1 MQNKTA
7 LITGS
12 GKNIGRAIALRL
24 AKEGINLVI
33 HGGTDL
39 RACEETAR
47 EAESLGVRT
56 FVTLGDLAQRS
67 EVARISR
74 EAKEAFNRVDVLI
87 HNAAIRPHRDF
98 MEISDEEWDQVLEV
112 NLGAAFQF
120 CRHLIPGMLEQQW
133 GRIIT
138 FAGIN
143 AIRGYPK
150 SAHVSVSKHGAWG
163 LVKALSRDFA
173 DQGITANTI
182 SPGAILTERTSARE
196 EAFITKQ
203 ATEVPA
209 GRLGTPDEIA
219 SMVAHLVSE
228 EGAYITGQLIQINGG
243 GAM

>member
-1 MQNKTA
+1 
-7 LITGS
+7 
-12 GKNIGRAIALRL
+12 
-24 AKEGINLVI
+24 
-33 HGGTDL
+33 
-39 RACEETAR
+39 
-47 EAESLGVRT
+47 
-56 FVTLGDLAQRS
+56 
-67 EVARISR
+67 
-74 EAKEAFNRVDVLI
+74 
-87 HNAAIRPHRDF
+87 
-98 MEISDEEWDQVLEV
+98 MEISDEEWDRVLEV

-150 SAHVSVSKHGAWG
+150 SVHVSVSKHGAWG

-182 SPGAILTERTSARE
+182 SPGAILTERTSKRE

-203 ATEVPA
+203 AAEVPA